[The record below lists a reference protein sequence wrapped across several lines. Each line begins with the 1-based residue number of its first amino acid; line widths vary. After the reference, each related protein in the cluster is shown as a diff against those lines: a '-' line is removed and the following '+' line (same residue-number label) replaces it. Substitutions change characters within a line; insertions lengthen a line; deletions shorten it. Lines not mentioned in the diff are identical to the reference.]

1 MNTQNEPKPDFAEV
15 IPYKEHFIEANIY
28 KQPTH
33 FKALGRWGRSNIHN
47 DLVSTTT
54 FGFGV
59 IGKFDTKEQAVA
71 ATVAEGQKK
80 INLQI
85 ALDQQQQQQ
94 AS

>member
-1 MNTQNEPKPDFAEV
+1 MDQQNEARPDYVEV
-15 IPYKEHFIEANIY
+15 IPYREHFIEANIY

-33 FKALGRWGRSNIHN
+33 FKALGRWGRSKSLS

-54 FGFGV
+54 IGFGV

-71 ATVAEGQKK
+71 ATVAEGQKRIDEQIK
-80 INLQI
+80 LQE
-85 ALDQQQQQQ
+85 AK